1 MAILEAILTSEYANQ
16 LVINRWNYVS
26 SGDAGPVTHSYGLLS
41 AMGFVPPTATP
52 WEFTA
57 DTLARYIQYMVS
69 DQLVFK
75 AFYVRDLYDP
85 TDFIETAFN
94 PLTKGGMSGAD
105 GSPALAYGLTSSR
118 VRTDIR
124 RGSKR
129 FAGVTEEGM
138 GDGGVVT
145 GTPATWLA
153 AIAGVMSSVLEYDDG
168 GAALSFAPCVLGLE
182 KYTAPSGK
190 PAYRPYATESAQL
203 AHTAQ
208 NVVFSPLSYVR
219 TQTSRQYG
227 HGA

>member
-1 MAILEAILTSEYANQ
+1 MAILEAILTSQYQSQ

-26 SGDAGPVTHSYGLLS
+26 SGDAGPVTHSYGLLQ
-41 AMGFVPPTATP
+41 AMGFSPPTGTP

-57 DTLARYIQYMVS
+57 DTIARYIQYLVS
-69 DQLVFK
+69 DQLVFA

-94 PLTKGGMSGAD
+94 PLTKGAAAGAD
-105 GSPALAYGLTSSR
+105 CSPALAYGLTSSR

-129 FAGVTEEGM
+129 FAGVIEEGM

-153 AIAGVMSSVLEYDDG
+153 AIASRMSATLAYTDG
-168 GAALSFAPCVLGLE
+168 GASLSFAPCVLGLE
-182 KYTAPSGK
+182 RYTAPSGN
-190 PAYRPYATESAQL
+190 PAYRPYATEGAQL
-203 AHTAQ
+203 THTAQ
-208 NVVFSPLSYVR
+208 NVVFSPLAYVR